1 MSKINLYFNKN
12 TKKLEETVFL
22 KKNIIIPKF
31 SFPKKR
37 RFSSPIS
44 RSPGPGQ
51 YHINVSLTKNSIYG
65 IVFPKESKRYFA
77 YLQIRY
83 FSRDY
88 RSHSSYFC
96 HTDFYKTSNAPKFS
110 FSRTQRFKQDEKIN
124 YDKHKSIYI

>member
-37 RFSSPIS
+37 RFSSSIS

-51 YHINVSLTKNSIYG
+51 YHINVSLTKNSICG
-65 IVFPKESKRYFA
+65 IVFPKESK
-77 YLQIRY
+77 RY

-88 RSHSSYFC
+88 RSHSSYLC

-124 YDKHKSIYI
+124 YDKYKSIYI

>member
-44 RSPGPGQ
+44 R
-51 YHINVSLTKNSIYG
+51 
-65 IVFPKESKRYFA
+65 
-77 YLQIRY
+77 LQDQVNIILM
-83 FSRDY
+83 F
-88 RSHSSYFC
+88 H
-96 HTDFYKTSNAPKFS
+96 
-110 FSRTQRFKQDEKIN
+110 
-124 YDKHKSIYI
+124 